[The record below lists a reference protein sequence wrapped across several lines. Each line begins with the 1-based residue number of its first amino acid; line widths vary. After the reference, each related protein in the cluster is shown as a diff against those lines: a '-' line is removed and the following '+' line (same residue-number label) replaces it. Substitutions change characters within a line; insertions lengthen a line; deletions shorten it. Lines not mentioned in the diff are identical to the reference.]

1 MFILTDLFFSVSFS
15 SPSTKMSI
23 NLQRK
28 ADRGQGLVRGLAL
41 VATAAQDHAHEDVQ
55 GHVQEVAAVALGHV
69 HEEDQGLLG
78 VFADQGLALPDVV
91 ALDQGMSGLIPF
103 SNTRL
108 ITEILPQEVLFGS
121 VFTVKENVVNRGCII
136 FYCFI

>member
-1 MFILTDLFFSVSFS
+1 
-15 SPSTKMSI
+15 MSI

-41 VATAAQDHAHEDVQ
+41 VATAAQDLAHEDVQ

-91 ALDQGMSGLIPF
+91 ALDQGMSGLIAF
-103 SNTRL
+103 V
-108 ITEILPQEVLFGS
+108 ILDLLLKFCRKKFCLGVYLQ
-121 VFTVKENVVNRGCII
+121 
-136 FYCFI
+136 